1 MKNIDNQKFQQI
13 ITTAKDLFWKFGIKR
28 ITIEEIC
35 LEASVSKMTFYKHFK
50 NKMELIKYLIN
61 HITDKAMKKYRA
73 IMDSDISFPEKVKKT
88 LDLKMESSQ
97 DMSNEFYDDYVRH
110 ADSEMIDL
118 LQQKRNEMMGSI
130 LNDYIEAQKM
140 GDIRK
145 DIKPE
150 FILYFLNQSVEM
162 IKDEQLEKMYDNPQD
177 MIMEFTNFFFYGVLP
192 RDGKKAK

>member
-1 MKNIDNQKFQQI
+1 MESIDDRKLREI
-13 ITTAKDLFWKFGIKR
+13 MIASKKLFWKFGFKR
-28 ITIEEIC
+28 VTIEEVC
-35 LEASVSKMTFYKHFK
+35 REANVSKMTFYKHFK
-50 NKMELIKYLIN
+50 NKKDLITHLIN
-61 HITDKAMKKYRA
+61 FIMDKAMMKYDD
-73 IMDSDISFPEKVKKT
+73 IMDSDIPFTEKVIKT
-88 LDLKMESSQ
+88 LDLKMEQTQ
-97 DMSNEFYDDYVRH
+97 DMSNEFFNDYVRH

-118 LQQKRNEMMGSI
+118 LQQKRNEMMDSI

-140 GDIRK
+140 GNIRK

-162 IKDEQLEKMYDNPQD
+162 MKDEQLEKMYDNPQD

>member
-1 MKNIDNQKFQQI
+1 MESIDDQKLREI
-13 ITTAKDLFWKFGIKR
+13 MIASKKLFWKFGFKR
-28 ITIEEIC
+28 VTIEEVC
-35 LEASVSKMTFYKHFK
+35 REANVSKMTFYKHFK

-61 HITDKAMKKYRA
+61 HITDKAMKQYRE
-73 IMDSDISFPEKVKKT
+73 IMNSDIPFTEKVLKT
-88 LDLKMESSQ
+88 LDLKMEQ
-97 DMSNEFYDDYVRH
+97 TMDMSNEFFNDYVRH

-118 LQQKRNEMMGSI
+118 LQQKRNEMMDSI

-140 GDIRK
+140 GNIRK

-150 FILYFLNQSVEM
+150 FILYFLNHSMEM
-162 IKDEQLEKMYDNPQD
+162 IKDEQLEEIYDNPQD